1 MSFLETI
8 PLVLLGVVV
17 VLMPVPALGLTAS
30 KLHPQERTGLAV
42 IYGGAVFLVGV
53 IAADVSGVLPDR
65 LPVDLALLAGGVS
78 LGVYAA
84 LVMGTTLVDP
94 TPLGQIAI

>member
-1 MSFLETI
+1 MSFFETI

-17 VLMPVPALGLTAS
+17 LMPVLAIGLTAS

-42 IYGGAVFLVGV
+42 TYGGAVFLVGV
-53 IAADVSGVLPDR
+53 IAADISLALPDR

-78 LGVYAA
+78 LGAYAA
-84 LVMGTTLVDP
+84 LVMAPRWSTRRRPGK
-94 TPLGQIAI
+94 

>member
-1 MSFLETI
+1 MSFFETI

-17 VLMPVPALGLTAS
+17 VLMPVLAIGLTAS

-42 IYGGAVFLVGV
+42 TYGGAVFLVG
-53 IAADVSGVLPDR
+53 ILAADVGGVLPDR
-65 LPVDLALLAGGVS
+65 LPVDLALLAGGAS

-84 LVMGTTLVDP
+84 LVMAPRWSTRRRP
-94 TPLGQIAI
+94 GQ

>member
-1 MSFLETI
+1 MSFFETI
-8 PLVLLGVVV
+8 PLVFLGVV
-17 VLMPVPALGLTAS
+17 VLMPVLAIGLTAS

-53 IAADVSGVLPDR
+53 IAADGSGTLPAR

-84 LVMGTTLVDP
+84 LVMGP
-94 TPLGQIAI
+94 RWSARRRSSK

>member
-1 MSFLETI
+1 MSFFEAI
-8 PLVLLGVVV
+8 PLVLLGIVV
-17 VLMPVPALGLTAS
+17 VLMPILAIGLTAS

-53 IAADVSGVLPDR
+53 IAADVSGSLPAR
-65 LPVDLALLAGGVS
+65 LPVDLALLAGGLS

-84 LVMGTTLVDP
+84 LVMGPRWSTRRRSSK
-94 TPLGQIAI
+94 